1 MTTIIIPLLLGSFVN
16 RKGLQSCWGFISI
29 LTEKKLGHTPLGG
42 PFQEKCM
49 QESGKQGVH
58 LEEKSILKADS
69 FVKFTFSRERVL
81 GIHLL
86 GEEGEQGRF
95 L

>member
-1 MTTIIIPLLLGSFVN
+1 
-16 RKGLQSCWGFISI
+16 
-29 LTEKKLGHTPLGG
+29 
-42 PFQEKCM
+42 M

-86 GEEGEQGRF
+86 GEEGKQGRF